1 MPSHLSLTRLEKL
14 RRQKKL
20 VNWMNW
26 GLILLAPILA
36 YATYTN
42 LEIFDRVQERNNFWL
57 RIVLLADFVYL
68 ITLSALVFQ
77 RILAIVT
84 QRRKKS
90 AGSHLHLRLASV
102 FAAMS
107 LLPTAVVAIFALF
120 SINLGFEAWFS
131 GRVQGVISDSLAAAQ
146 AYEQEQTQAIL
157 EDAESFS
164 TALNAYRRQDV
175 TDSQALRR
183 KLSELQQSIQRGLRE
198 AYIIDN
204 KGDLKLRGY
213 RSYLFDYEQP
223 TAQEIERAYEGP
235 VLIKDILNNELRVLI
250 NLDSFSNDFLLVSR
264 EIDGNLFALLDE
276 TKQEARLYQ
285 QLESERGQSLFRFGI
300 IYLSFAILLI
310 FASIFAALFVAERLS
325 RPIGR
330 LAGAAQLVGEG
341 ALDTRV
347 IEEKGNDEISQL
359 SRYFNVM
366 TEQLQV
372 QRDSLIESTK
382 LSDERRRLFDSVLSS
397 VTSGVL
403 GLDTEGHVSFVNNS
417 AQRLLGGNTIVENVP
432 LSVAVPEFFPLFER
446 FLDTKTET
454 IQDAVKVVRRG
465 RMENLLVRIARRKN
479 ENDVAEGFV
488 IAFDDITDLVAAQ
501 RAAAW
506 GDVARRIAHEVKNP
520 LTPIQLSAE
529 RIKRKFS
536 PKLANDGMELE
547 KMTEV
552 IVRQTGDIRKIVDEF
567 SKFARMP
574 EPEKREENISTLVQ
588 SAVTLQEAGQPD
600 IRFDLSVSNDNIMAH
615 VDATMISQALTN
627 LLKNAGEAITS
638 RKAKV
643 GEFSGHV
650 QVDVTL
656 EDQVLWLTIQD
667 NGIGLPQDVARLFE
681 PYVTT
686 RDKGTGLGLAIVRKI
701 IDEHGGTLTL
711 SHADPFEEGAHQG
724 AKATIRLPLDEQ
736 PHKKDALREQK
747 ETH

>member
-347 IEEKGNDEISQL
+347 IEEKGIDEIS
-359 SRYFNVM
+359 
-366 TEQLQV
+366 
-372 QRDSLIESTK
+372 
-382 LSDERRRLFDSVLSS
+382 
-397 VTSGVL
+397 
-403 GLDTEGHVSFVNNS
+403 
-417 AQRLLGGNTIVENVP
+417 LL
-432 LSVAVPEFFPLFER
+432 
-446 FLDTKTET
+446 
-454 IQDAVKVVRRG
+454 
-465 RMENLLVRIARRKN
+465 
-479 ENDVAEGFV
+479 
-488 IAFDDITDLVAAQ
+488 
-501 RAAAW
+501 
-506 GDVARRIAHEVKNP
+506 
-520 LTPIQLSAE
+520 
-529 RIKRKFS
+529 
-536 PKLANDGMELE
+536 
-547 KMTEV
+547 
-552 IVRQTGDIRKIVDEF
+552 
-567 SKFARMP
+567 
-574 EPEKREENISTLVQ
+574 
-588 SAVTLQEAGQPD
+588 
-600 IRFDLSVSNDNIMAH
+600 
-615 VDATMISQALTN
+615 
-627 LLKNAGEAITS
+627 
-638 RKAKV
+638 
-643 GEFSGHV
+643 
-650 QVDVTL
+650 
-656 EDQVLWLTIQD
+656 
-667 NGIGLPQDVARLFE
+667 
-681 PYVTT
+681 
-686 RDKGTGLGLAIVRKI
+686 
-701 IDEHGGTLTL
+701 
-711 SHADPFEEGAHQG
+711 
-724 AKATIRLPLDEQ
+724 
-736 PHKKDALREQK
+736 
-747 ETH
+747 